1 MRAGILNLLIQQ
13 GSTFSR
19 TLTWEIDGVPVNLAG
34 YTAEMHINTVPTGI
48 KVARVLETLNTENGK
63 LIIDNTT
70 GSVTINLSAAAT
82 SKLPA
87 GKHVYDLELVS
98 NDYVQRLVQGRAD
111 VLGEVTR

>member
-19 TLTWEIDGVPVNLAG
+19 TLIWEIDGEPVNLTG
-34 YTAEMHINTVPTGI
+34 YRAEMHINTVPVGV
-48 KVARVLETLNTENGK
+48 KVSRVLETLNTENGK
-63 LIIDNTT
+63 LIIDNRT
-70 GSVTINLSAAAT
+70 GSITMNMSAATT
-82 SKLPA
+82 SRLPA

-98 NDYVQRLVQGRAD
+98 GDYVQRLVQGRVD